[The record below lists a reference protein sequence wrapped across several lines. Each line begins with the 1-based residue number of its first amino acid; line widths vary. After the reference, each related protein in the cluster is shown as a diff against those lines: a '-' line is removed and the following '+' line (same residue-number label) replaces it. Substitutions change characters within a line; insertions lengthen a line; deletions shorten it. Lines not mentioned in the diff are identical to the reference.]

1 MNTINGTILKE
12 MLKSADA
19 NLSNRQ
25 KEVDSLNVFPVPDGD
40 TGTNMSM
47 TLSNGVKDAVASYSE
62 NIGDVAKAL
71 SRGLLMGARGNS
83 GVITSQIFRGFAQSV
98 EGKKEINTAE
108 LSAAFENGAKV
119 AYKAIMKPVEGT
131 ILTVIRESS
140 WYANHY
146 FNEHRDLTIEE

>member
-47 TLSNGVKDAVASYSE
+47 TL
-62 NIGDVAKAL
+62 
-71 SRGLLMGARGNS
+71 
-83 GVITSQIFRGFAQSV
+83 
-98 EGKKEINTAE
+98 
-108 LSAAFENGAKV
+108 
-119 AYKAIMKPVEGT
+119 
-131 ILTVIRESS
+131 
-140 WYANHY
+140 
-146 FNEHRDLTIEE
+146 